1 MLSMPRLLLAA
12 ACLLLFAVPGA
23 GAGPQDRGAEL
34 PRLLRDTGLYAPGS
48 VTQVRR
54 GIASFSP
61 QYPLWSDGAE
71 KNRWMHLPPGTFID
85 ASKPDAWEFPRGTK
99 LWKEFAHEGTR
110 VETRYIER
118 VRDGSWRFATYIWNE
133 SGTDAVLAP
142 ARGVAAL
149 PVRAAPQGRY
159 AVPARTDCIACHG
172 SNAVP
177 VLGLGALQLSPD
189 RDPFA
194 AHGRPLRGGEL
205 DLRAL
210 VARGQ
215 VRGLPRH
222 LLEQPPRIPASTP
235 VERAALGY
243 LQGNCA
249 HCHNSSGNRVP
260 LPLTLAQ
267 RAGDPAAARAEVLR
281 TTIGAASRYRPP
293 EADGASVVVVP
304 GDPNNSLLA
313 VRMQSRHAQAQ
324 MPPLGTSVPDTEGLA
339 LIHRWIASIDSSD
352 RKETTP

>member
-1 MLSMPRLLLAA
+1 MTSMPRLLLAA
-12 ACLLLFAVPGA
+12 ACFLLPLAPGA
-23 GAGPQDRGAEL
+23 GAGTPDEGAAL
-34 PRLLRDTGLYAPGS
+34 PRLLQDTGLYAAGS
-48 VTQVRR
+48 VTQVRP
-54 GIASFSP
+54 GIVSFSP

-71 KNRWMHLPPGTFID
+71 KSRWMYLPPGAFVD
-85 ASKPDAWEFPRGTK
+85 ASRPDAWEFPRGTK

-118 VRDGSWRFATYIWNE
+118 VPDGSWRFATYIWNE
-133 SGTDAVLAP
+133 AGTEAVLAP
-142 ARGVAAL
+142 ARGIAAL

-177 VLGLGALQLSPD
+177 VLGLSALQLSPD

-194 AHGRPLRGGEL
+194 VHGRPLRTGEL

-222 LLEQPPRIPASTP
+222 MTEQPPRIHATTP

-249 HCHNSSGNRVP
+249 HCHNTSGNRVP

-267 RAGDPAAARAEVLR
+267 RAGDPAVARAEVLR
-281 TTIGAASRYRPP
+281 TTIGAASRYRSP
-293 EADGASVVVVP
+293 EGEGPSVVVAP

-339 LIHRWIASIDSSD
+339 LIHRWITSIDSSN
-352 RKETTP
+352 RKETAP